1 MKIYIYDK
9 DTKEFL
15 YSTDAQENPKKS
27 GEYLYPKSS
36 TTIIPPQQEEYKTAV
51 FNGEFWDIVPDYRR
65 AKVIDLNTLETVEIK
80 TLGKLKSD
88 YMLYSDY
95 ILTDEYKNRFKE
107 QEKQD
112 RINNILAEMSVL
124 DGKRI
129 RAVCEPSV
137 KETESGETWLD
148 YYNSQM
154 DRLRQDLEEVRYDT

>member
-1 MKIYIYDK
+1 
-9 DTKEFL
+9 
-15 YSTDAQENPKKS
+15 
-27 GEYLYPKSS
+27 
-36 TTIIPPQQEEYKTAV
+36 
-51 FNGEFWDIVPDYRR
+51 
-65 AKVIDLNTLETVEIK
+65 
-80 TLGKLKSD
+80 
-88 YMLYSDY
+88 MLYSDY